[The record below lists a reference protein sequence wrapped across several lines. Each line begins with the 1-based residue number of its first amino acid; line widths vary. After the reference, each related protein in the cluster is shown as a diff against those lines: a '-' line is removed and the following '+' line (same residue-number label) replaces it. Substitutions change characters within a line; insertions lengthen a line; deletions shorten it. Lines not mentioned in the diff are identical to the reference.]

1 MRRVLSVLILIPVVA
16 AHFFGKG
23 SSPLSFLVPSSKI
36 SSAFMHL
43 GSFPGP
49 SLCSIHLCVV
59 FVPIIH
65 CFECCNFVILS
76 EVWELCLLLF
86 SLRTGN
92 SVSFIIPYKFLD
104 YFSSSMKNVM
114 GILIGFALN
123 L

>member
-1 MRRVLSVLILIPVVA
+1 MWVCFWP
-16 AHFFGKG
+16 
-23 SSPLSFLVPSSKI
+23 
-36 SSAFMHL
+36 
-43 GSFPGP
+43 
-49 SLCSIHLCVV
+49 LCSGLLIHISGL
-59 FVPIIH
+59 VPIIH